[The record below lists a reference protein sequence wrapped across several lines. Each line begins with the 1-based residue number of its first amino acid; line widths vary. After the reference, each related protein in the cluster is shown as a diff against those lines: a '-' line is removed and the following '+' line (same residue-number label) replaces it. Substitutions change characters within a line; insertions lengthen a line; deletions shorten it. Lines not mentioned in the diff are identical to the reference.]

1 MFRIKPFIM
10 FQIYLKYI
18 KKFLIYS
25 GEGHLNIFKIYLKFY
40 NQCCLPCTAC
50 PTLPTCLSYYTAL
63 LCPIYSPP
71 CCQAAHCLT
80 YCMHCTS
87 ALHCTALLPCLLL
100 CKLRYPALP
109 GSYATLLASSILV
122 LTCQLSGVM
131 LFQLL

>member
-1 MFRIKPFIM
+1 MFKIKPFIM

-25 GEGHLNIFKIYLKFY
+25 GEGILNIFKIYLKFY
-40 NQCCLPCTAC
+40 NQCPLPALPCPLPA
-50 PTLPTCLSYYTAL
+50 LPTCLSYYTAL
-63 LCPIYSPP
+63 PCPAYSPP

-87 ALHCTALLPCLLL
+87 ALLL
-100 CKLRYPALP
+100 CKLHYPALP

-131 LFQLL
+131 LFQQL